1 MTASLE
7 EIATAAMP
15 SFRCAGQWPMDPDS
29 DSRNAQRR
37 FKPHFVI
44 AARERCNAAML
55 SSLLFFLLN
64 ALITGVVASTG
75 YHERLFL
82 RPLPQG
88 TLLASFNFLSNETQ
102 AAFEQ
107 QNFRYFPRSFG
118 QILQH
123 AHAKELHLRFSVGR
137 WDAESWG
144 ERPWNGARE
153 GGTGV
158 ELWAWVEADNEEECD
173 TLLILFLY
181 TQG

>member
-1 MTASLE
+1 
-7 EIATAAMP
+7 
-15 SFRCAGQWPMDPDS
+15 
-29 DSRNAQRR
+29 
-37 FKPHFVI
+37 
-44 AARERCNAAML
+44 ML

-181 TQG
+181 TQD